1 MDALIDQIS
10 TLSQELIN
18 YGPYALLALF
28 LLIIAPKHTKRFI
41 ECQETDKTK
50 RRLLCTIASANWLVV
65 FVMCTYIYINWSPV
79 TAYQGTLG
87 AHGEESVFYSSD
99 SNSYITTNGAHNNK
113 LEWVFA
119 YITDGGVVKQEDRFR
134 FTHEYKKVNTDFPM
148 YADYS
153 IQAST
158 LKKGKMRI
166 TRNST
171 DPAKLMIDADNDP
184 ETAPTLLKPDTLYQ
198 ALNHS
203 GGFMAAYAAPAPAD
217 NATIIRQLSSSNRHF
232 QAAGRRSLQSKPI
245 QELRLMLQ
253 TPNISAKVKQQI
265 QTVISSR

>member
-10 TLSQELIN
+10 ALSQELIN

-28 LLIIAPKHTKRFI
+28 LLFIAPKHTKRFI

-50 RRLLCTIASANWLVV
+50 RRLLCTIASANWVVV

-87 AHGEESVFYSSD
+87 AHGEESEFYSSD
-99 SNSYITTNGAHNNK
+99 SNSYITTDGAHNDK

-119 YITDGGVVKQEDRFR
+119 YITDGGVVKKDDRFR
-134 FTHEYKKVNTDFPM
+134 FTHEYNKANADFPM
-148 YADYS
+148 YAEYS
-153 IQAST
+153 IPASM
-158 LKKGKMRI
+158 LKKGKMHI
-166 TRNST
+166 TRNSS
-171 DPAKLMIDADNDP
+171 DPTKLMIDADNDP
-184 ETAPTLLKPDTLYQ
+184 DTAQILLEPDTHYQ
-198 ALNHS
+198 ALNQS

-232 QAAGRRSLQSKPI
+232 NAAGRRSLQSKPI

-253 TPNISAKVKQQI
+253 TPNISAKVQQQI